1 MDGWMDG
8 WMDGRCMGSRT
19 HQQGKAEH
27 QPGDLEG
34 RVLLQERPAQ
44 DGGRRHGGLLAWSIC
59 LFVVSRA
66 SWGGG
71 GGVPND
77 REWGHKRRVVNR
89 FLTLKLANDD
99 AVISAFWL
107 AHFRNGQGV
116 RPLCERG
123 GNQDGGGG
131 GDRRDVRLSRPHFRA
146 CGPDGV
152 VAARWG
158 RACRRLQPTRKRGG
172 HNGHSTVRL
181 AEQWR

>member
-8 WMDGRCMGSRT
+8 WSMHGKQDAPAGQGRAPARRLG
-19 HQQGKAEH
+19 G
-27 QPGDLEG
+27 PGAAPG
-34 RVLLQERPAQ
+34 TT
-44 DGGRRHGGLLAWSIC
+44 GTGRRPSAWRLAC
-59 LFVVSRA
+59 LVYLSVCCEQGEL
-66 SWGGG
+66 GGG
-71 GGVPND
+71 GGVPID
-77 REWGHKRRVVNR
+77 RDWGHKRRVVNR

-99 AVISAFWL
+99 AVISADWL